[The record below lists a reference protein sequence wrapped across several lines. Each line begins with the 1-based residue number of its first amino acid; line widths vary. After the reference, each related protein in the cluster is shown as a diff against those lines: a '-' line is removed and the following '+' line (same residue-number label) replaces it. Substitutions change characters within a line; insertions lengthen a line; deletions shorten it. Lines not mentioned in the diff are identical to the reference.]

1 MPEVSVRIG
10 SRLAHPKVIRQ
21 NPLTKSTES
30 VKIRSEMPFEMRKL
44 VGRDKRMI
52 KESLLEDHAA
62 GIMTQSIKTSNEHQ
76 NFPLRTFSR
85 NSKLMGNVTKPD
97 CSKKLPV
104 LTLSRTG
111 SGRSIDDENISLMEA
126 RMKDGQDIVRHKNN
140 LLNF

>member
-1 MPEVSVRIG
+1 M
-10 SRLAHPKVIRQ
+10 
-21 NPLTKSTES
+21 TKSTES
-30 VKIRSEMPFEMRKL
+30 VKIRSETPFEIRKL

-62 GIMTQSIKTSNEHQ
+62 GIMTQSIKTSIENQ
-76 NFPLRTFSR
+76 NFPLSTFSR

-97 CSKKLPV
+97 YSKKLPV

-111 SGRSIDDENISLMEA
+111 SARSIDDENISLMEA
-126 RMKDGQDIVRHKNN
+126 RMKEGPDIVRHKNN